1 MLQLVGG
8 QALQDSLDGF
18 FMAMLGRAHVVR
30 EATKSAFNQARK
42 KLQASAFSALNR
54 QWVQGW
60 QDGVAAARWCG
71 LRVLA
76 ADGCCLRVPMRAENC
91 ERFGLGPQKDG
102 SVLMARCVGLYA
114 VAARQFLEVV
124 VGRYDQGERALLLK
138 ALGLIKP
145 DDVLVLDRG
154 YPARW
159 LFAVL
164 HARGLNYCMRIEG
177 CGWKAVRDLMRSKD
191 RERVVYLSL
200 SGKDRQAWA
209 DHQQPGVAPAGV
221 KVRLVKVKLP
231 NGSLQIMTTSL
242 MDTQAC
248 PAAAFGD
255 LYRKRWCIEEAYKLI
270 KQRQHLEGFS
280 GELPE
285 SVEQEIQ
292 AKILLHNI
300 TQALCHS
307 AEQQLSDDKL
317 ADWQVNRAYA
327 LKQIGPIVINCLK
340 RKWRAV
346 EQGIQAL
353 TEVLA
358 KTLEQI
364 RPNRSFPRNHA
375 IGGAHRPRKTYR

>member
-1 MLQLVGG
+1 M
-8 QALQDSLDGF
+8 QDSLDGF
-18 FMAMLGRAHVVR
+18 FMALLGRAHVVR

-42 KLQASAFSALNR
+42 KLLASAFSALNR

-60 QDGVAAARWCG
+60 QDGVAATRWCG

-124 VGRYDQGERALLLK
+124 VGRYDQGERGLLLR

-164 HARGLNYCMRIEG
+164 QARGLNYCMRIEG
-177 CGWKAVRDLMRSKD
+177 CGWKAVRDLMHSKD
-191 RERVVYLSL
+191 RERVVYLNL

-209 DHQQPGVAPAGV
+209 DHQQPGVAPGGV
-221 KVRLVKVKLP
+221 KVRLVKVRLP
-231 NGSLQIMTTSL
+231 NGSLQIMATSL

-327 LKQIGPIVINCLK
+327 LKQIGAIVINCLK